1 MGVQEDCMKTITIK
15 SETITVPAIDE
26 DGKPTTV
33 QEIHPV
39 IPFSE
44 FPRGRREAGPDADG
58 DLVWTVH
65 VEE

>member
-1 MGVQEDCMKTITIK
+1 MKAVIIK

-26 DGKPTTV
+26 DGKPTTA

-44 FPRGRREAGPDADG
+44 FPAGQRSAGPDADG
-58 DLVWTVH
+58 NLAWTVI
-65 VEE
+65 VED

>member
-1 MGVQEDCMKTITIK
+1 MDIPEDWIMQIATIK
-15 SETITVPAIDE
+15 SEQITGE
-26 DGKPTTV
+26 SGE
-33 QEIHPV
+33 QETRPV

-58 DLVWTVH
+58 NLVWTVH

>member
-1 MGVQEDCMKTITIK
+1 MPIVTIA
-15 SETITVPAIDE
+15 SETITVE
-26 DGKPTTV
+26 SGE
-33 QEIHPV
+33 QETRPV

-58 DLVWTVH
+58 NLVWTVH

>member
-1 MGVQEDCMKTITIK
+1 MQIATIK
-15 SETITVPAIDE
+15 SEQITGESGELEAR
-26 DGKPTTV
+26 
-33 QEIHPV
+33 PV

-58 DLVWTVH
+58 NLVWTVH